1 MHALILNALI
11 LKCHSFKDDNI
22 IFYSYFILTNFR
34 YTGAIAAVTNISN
47 PISLA
52 RMVMEKTDHCLLV
65 GEGANMFAKEC
76 NMPNVDPSTLITE
89 ACLEEWHTFEKYKSA
104 VDSLFNNQ

>member
-1 MHALILNALI
+1 M
-11 LKCHSFKDDNI
+11 
-22 IFYSYFILTNFR
+22 TNFR

-65 GEGANMFAKEC
+65 GEGANIFAKEC
-76 NMPNVDPSTLITE
+76 NVPNVDPSTLITE